1 MEFTA
6 QKKHTVTASY
16 LLAACVFGGGTIYLL
31 LKHAPHGKLYWF
43 QLSGLLG
50 MTILLLG
57 VVTYWMVFPHRHPVD
72 RALAVHGDAA
82 ALAERLNAEMVCVPE
97 VQGPFSFGSSF
108 LTYSPGYEFDF
119 VPYDSISSAMKELA
133 DSGEGGTTPVIVVQT
148 NQGKT
153 YKWYRTLM
161 QGMFDPDQV
170 LLSIRRRAGL
180 TRKIGEA
187 YYRSA
192 ETDSNEQAR

>member
-1 MEFTA
+1 MEFTT
-6 QKKHTVTASY
+6 QKKHTITASY

-50 MTILLLG
+50 MTTLLLG
-57 VVTYWMVFPHRHPVD
+57 VVTYWMVFPQRHPVD
-72 RALAVHGDAA
+72 RALAVHGDVA
-82 ALAERLNAEMVCVPE
+82 ALAERLNAEMVFISE
-97 VQGPFSFGSSF
+97 VQGPFSFSSSF
-108 LTYSPGYEFDF
+108 MTYSPGYEFDF
-119 VPYDSISSAMKELA
+119 VPYDSISSALKEVD
-133 DSGEGGTTPVIVVQT
+133 DSTPVIVVQT
-148 NQGKT
+148 KQGKT

-170 LLSIRRRAGL
+170 LLSVRRRAGL
-180 TRKIGEA
+180 TRKIGAA

-192 ETDSNEQAR
+192 ETDSNDQAL